1 MKMKESERMGKL
13 DLLVASTLKVRKG
26 EQPFIH
32 FDLSN
37 GKNIYKCRAEAKA
50 DIDAF
55 IKVANKHITQ
65 WYCNR
70 WVDDD
75 NNSMPDIEFTFSS
88 DLSIEIMQS
97 ILNGLNDCHVMSE
110 TLELYINYT
119 GER

>member
-1 MKMKESERMGKL
+1 MKMKESQKMGKL
-13 DLLVASTLKVRKG
+13 DLLLASSSKVKKQ

-65 WYCNR
+65 WFCNR

-88 DLSIEIMQS
+88 DLSIEIMNS
-97 ILNGLNDCHVMSE
+97 ILNGLDDCHVMSD
-110 TLELYINYT
+110 TLQLHEWYT

>member
-1 MKMKESERMGKL
+1 MKESQKAKL
-13 DLLVASTLKVRKG
+13 DLLVASSLKVRKQ
-26 EQPFIH
+26 EQPFIT

-65 WYCNR
+65 WYCHR

-88 DLSIEIMQS
+88 DLSIEIMNL
-97 ILNGLNDCHVMSE
+97 ILNGLDDCHVMSQ
-110 TLELYINYT
+110 TLQLHENYT
-119 GER
+119 GIR

>member
-1 MKMKESERMGKL
+1 MKESQKAKL
-13 DLLVASTLKVRKG
+13 GLLVASSLKARKQ

-37 GKNIYKCRAEAKA
+37 GKKIYKCRAECYA

-55 IKVANKHITQ
+55 IKVANKHITE
-65 WYCNR
+65 WYCKR

-75 NNSMPDIEFTFSS
+75 NISMPDTEFTFSS
-88 DLSIEIMQS
+88 DLSIEIMNS
-97 ILNGLNDCHVMSE
+97 ILNGLNDCHVMYQ
-110 TLELYINYT
+110 TLQLHENYT